1 MTRAHPT
8 QKAQPPPVG
17 ASRDA
22 ESPSALDISPELEDQ
37 LEQVLADA
45 QRFGTSLRETVL
57 RQHASD
63 ADRLIESAV
72 ASTQRLLGKWKLEIL
87 YSLTLT
93 ESARFS
99 ELRRRLGS
107 ISSRTLSNKLKEL
120 EEDGYLNRSVT
131 TTRPLRVDYTPTAE
145 GLRVAALTVPLIAYL
160 NHHSHVDHK
169 LPRDGAGP
177 ETHPDDAAPE
187 PPSHAHSTTL
197 TRGDPDATA

>member
-1 MTRAHPT
+1 MPRTPSPQKPPASASAPT
-8 QKAQPPPVG
+8 DPAEAQ
-17 ASRDA
+17 
-22 ESPSALDISPELEDQ
+22 SALDISPELEDQ
-37 LEQVLADA
+37 LEQVLVGA

-120 EEDGYLNRSVT
+120 EEDGYLDRAVT

-160 NHHSHVDHK
+160 NHHSHTIHTPSGDNQPDPM
-169 LPRDGAGP
+169 LRG
-177 ETHPDDAAPE
+177 HPQAAH
-187 PPSHAHSTTL
+187 SHAHSTTL
-197 TRGDPDATA
+197 THGDPDAPA